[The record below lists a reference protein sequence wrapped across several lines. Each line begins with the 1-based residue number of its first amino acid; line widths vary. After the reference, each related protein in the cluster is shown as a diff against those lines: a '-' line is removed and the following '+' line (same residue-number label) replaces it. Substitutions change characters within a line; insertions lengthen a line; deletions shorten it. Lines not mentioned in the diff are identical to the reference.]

1 MRMSGEEINFLN
13 KMPLKIK
20 YLLIFFICV
29 ARFMIFGKANKKI
42 KSPKKIA
49 IMQTAKLGDM
59 VCTTPMFRAV
69 KEKYPEVKVF
79 AIGNEINRE
88 ILERNPDVDGCLVYK
103 NNFWELLKNIKK
115 EKIDFACDTNPSFFG
130 LATLYLAG
138 VPLIASPVIKN
149 GFSPVETRLYKML
162 RKFVVAVPHH
172 MGNYAPREYLR
183 LLEPVGIFS
192 DNIKKYLYFTKQADE
207 AIKKFFIS
215 NEVDISKDF
224 VVGISPSVGNKIK
237 EWETEKFAQLA
248 GYIYSHY
255 NAKIVIMGGK
265 DDVAKSKEMIKTLN
279 RDTKFTDTTGLFNLD
294 NLKALISKLSLFIS
308 VDTGPVYIA
317 EAFGVPT
324 IDIIGPMDEREQPPV
339 GEKNKVVILENRKQ
353 SVLHIMNA
361 IEYDYKE
368 ARRQIE
374 EITVKMV
381 VNKLDE
387 LAPIIG
393 LRLRNDMA

>member
-29 ARFMIFGKANKKI
+29 ARFIIFGKANKKI

-88 ILERNPDVDGCLVYK
+88 ILEHNPDVDGYLVYK

-115 EKIDFACDTNPSFFG
+115 EKIDFACDTNPSFLG

-162 RKFVVAVPHH
+162 RKFVVAVSHH
-172 MGNYAPREYLR
+172 MGNYAPGEYLR

-192 DNIKKYLYFTKQADE
+192 DNTKKYLYFTKQADE

-215 NEVDISKDF
+215 NEIDISKDF
-224 VVGISPSVGNKIK
+224 VVGISPSVGNKIRK
-237 EWETEKFAQLA
+237 WGGKNFAEVA
-248 GYIYSHY
+248 DYIYNKY
-255 NAKIVIMGGK
+255 KVKIIIIG
-265 DDVAKSKEMIKTLN
+265 AKSDKDEVEEMVNNIDKN
-279 RDTKFTDTTGLFNLD
+279 TKIINTYNLFCVD
-294 NLKALISKLSLFIS
+294 ELKAVISKLNLFIS
-308 VDTGPVYIA
+308 VESGPVFIA
-317 EAFGVPT
+317 EVFNVP
-324 IDIIGPMDEREQPPV
+324 IVNLVGPVDDNNQSPKGKKFLIV
-339 GEKNKVVILENRKQ
+339 KINR
-353 SVLHIMNA
+353 SAPAIHVMNA
-361 IEYDYKE
+361 IVYDYKE

-374 EITVKMV
+374 EITVEMV
-381 VNKLDE
+381 VEKIDE
-387 LAPIIG
+387 IMSLIYNNAI
-393 LRLRNDMA
+393 

>member
-1 MRMSGEEINFLN
+1 MSGEEIKFLN

-29 ARFMIFGKANKKI
+29 ARFIIFGKANKKI

-69 KEKYPEVKVF
+69 KEKYPESRLFV
-79 AIGNEINRE
+79 IGNKINKE
-88 ILERNPDVDGCLVYK
+88 VLEGNPDVDEYIVWK
-103 NNFWELLKNIKK
+103 NNFWGLLKKLIK
-115 EKIDFACDTNPSFFG
+115 EKIDFACVTHPNFWG
-130 LATLYLAG
+130 LAMLYLAG
-138 VPLIASPVIKN
+138 VPLIAVPGIKN

-172 MGNYAPREYLR
+172 MGSYAPREYLR

-215 NEVDISKDF
+215 NEIDISKDF
-224 VVGISPSVGNKIK
+224 VVGILPSVGNKIK

-339 GEKNKVVILENRKQ
+339 GEKNKVVMMESRKQ

-381 VNKLDE
+381 VNKLNE
-387 LAPIIG
+387 LAPVIG
-393 LRLRNDMA
+393 LRICKDTA

>member
-1 MRMSGEEINFLN
+1 
-13 KMPLKIK
+13 
-20 YLLIFFICV
+20 
-29 ARFMIFGKANKKI
+29 MIFGKANKKI

-88 ILERNPDVDGCLVYK
+88 ILEHNPDVDGYLVYK

-115 EKIDFACDTNPSFFG
+115 EKIDFACDTNPSFLG

-162 RKFVVAVPHH
+162 RKFVVAVSHH
-172 MGNYAPREYLR
+172 MGNYAPGEYLR

-192 DNIKKYLYFTKQADE
+192 DNTKKYLYFTKQADE

-215 NEVDISKDF
+215 NEIDISKDF
-224 VVGISPSVGNKIK
+224 VVGISPSVGNKIRK
-237 EWETEKFAQLA
+237 WGGKNFAEVA
-248 GYIYSHY
+248 DYIYNKY
-255 NAKIVIMGGK
+255 KVKIIIIG
-265 DDVAKSKEMIKTLN
+265 AKSDKDEVEEMVNNIDKN
-279 RDTKFTDTTGLFNLD
+279 TKIINTYNLFCVD
-294 NLKALISKLSLFIS
+294 ELKAVISKLNLFIS
-308 VDTGPVYIA
+308 VESGPVFIA
-317 EAFGVPT
+317 EVFNVP
-324 IDIIGPMDEREQPPV
+324 IVNLVGPVDDNNQSPKGKKFLIV
-339 GEKNKVVILENRKQ
+339 KINR
-353 SVLHIMNA
+353 SAPAIHVMNA
-361 IEYDYKE
+361 IVYDYKE

-374 EITVKMV
+374 EITVEMV
-381 VNKLDE
+381 VEKIDE
-387 LAPIIG
+387 IMSLIYNNAI
-393 LRLRNDMA
+393 

>member
-1 MRMSGEEINFLN
+1 
-13 KMPLKIK
+13 MPLKIK

-29 ARFMIFGKANKKI
+29 ARFIIFGKANKKI

-88 ILERNPDVDGCLVYK
+88 ILEHNPDVDGYLVYK

-115 EKIDFACDTNPSFFG
+115 EKIDFACDTNPSFLG

-192 DNIKKYLYFTKQADE
+192 DNTKKYLYFTKQADE

-215 NEVDISKDF
+215 NEIDISKDF
-224 VVGISPSVGNKIK
+224 VVGISPSVGNKIRK
-237 EWETEKFAQLA
+237 WGGKNFAEVA
-248 GYIYSHY
+248 DYIYNKY
-255 NAKIVIMGGK
+255 KVKIIIIG
-265 DDVAKSKEMIKTLN
+265 AKSDKDEVEEMVNNIDKN
-279 RDTKFTDTTGLFNLD
+279 TKIINTYNLFCVD
-294 NLKALISKLSLFIS
+294 ELKAVISKLNLFIS
-308 VDTGPVYIA
+308 VESGPVFIA
-317 EAFGVPT
+317 EVFNVP
-324 IDIIGPMDEREQPPV
+324 IVNLVGPVDDNNQSPKGKKFLIV
-339 GEKNKVVILENRKQ
+339 KINR
-353 SVLHIMNA
+353 SAPAIHVMNA
-361 IEYDYKE
+361 IVYDYKE

-374 EITVKMV
+374 EITVEMV
-381 VNKLDE
+381 VEKIDE
-387 LAPIIG
+387 IMSLIYNNAI
-393 LRLRNDMA
+393 

>member
-1 MRMSGEEINFLN
+1 MKF
-13 KMPLKIK
+13 KIK
-20 YLLIFFICV
+20 GIFIFLLCFFYFV
-29 ARFMIFGKANKKI
+29 FKGKADKKI
-42 KSPKKIA
+42 PVLKKIA

-88 ILERNPDVDGCLVYK
+88 ILEHNPDVDGYLVYK

-115 EKIDFACDTNPSFFG
+115 EKIDFACDTNPSFLG

-162 RKFVVAVPHH
+162 RKFVVAVSHH
-172 MGNYAPREYLR
+172 MGNYAPGEYLR

-192 DNIKKYLYFTKQADE
+192 DNTKKYLYFTKQADE

>member
-1 MRMSGEEINFLN
+1 MRMSGEEIKFLN

-29 ARFMIFGKANKKI
+29 ARFIIFGKANKKI

-115 EKIDFACDTNPSFFG
+115 EKIDFACDTNPSFLG

-162 RKFVVAVPHH
+162 RKFVVAVSHH
-172 MGNYAPREYLR
+172 MGNYAPGEYLR

-192 DNIKKYLYFTKQADE
+192 DNTKKYLYFTKQADE

-215 NEVDISKDF
+215 NEIDISKDF
-224 VVGISPSVGNKIK
+224 VVGISPSVGNKIRK
-237 EWETEKFAQLA
+237 WGGKNFAEVA
-248 GYIYSHY
+248 DYIYNKY
-255 NAKIVIMGGK
+255 KVKIIIIG
-265 DDVAKSKEMIKTLN
+265 AKSDKDEVEEMVNNIDKN
-279 RDTKFTDTTGLFNLD
+279 TKIINTYNLFCVD
-294 NLKALISKLSLFIS
+294 ELKAVISKLNLFIS
-308 VDTGPVYIA
+308 VESGPVFIA
-317 EAFGVPT
+317 EVFNVP
-324 IDIIGPMDEREQPPV
+324 IVNLVGPVDDNNQSPKGKKFLIV
-339 GEKNKVVILENRKQ
+339 KINR
-353 SVLHIMNA
+353 SAPAIHVMNA
-361 IEYDYKE
+361 IVYDYKE

-374 EITVKMV
+374 EITVEMV
-381 VNKLDE
+381 VEKIDE
-387 LAPIIG
+387 IMSLIYNNAI
-393 LRLRNDMA
+393 

>member
-1 MRMSGEEINFLN
+1 MRMSGEEIKFLN

-29 ARFMIFGKANKKI
+29 VRLIIFGKANKKI

-59 VCTTPMFRAV
+59 VCTTPMFKAV

-88 ILERNPDVDGCLVYK
+88 ILERNPDVDGYLVYK

-138 VPLIASPVIKN
+138 APLIASPVIKN

-162 RKFVVAVPHH
+162 RKFAVAVPHY
-172 MGNYAPREYLR
+172 MGSYAPIEYLR

-215 NEVDISKDF
+215 NEIDISKDF
-224 VVGISPSVGNKIK
+224 VVGILPSVGNKIK

-255 NAKIVIMGGK
+255 NAKIVIIG
-265 DDVAKSKEMIKTLN
+265 AKSDKDEVEEMVNNIDKNTKIINTYNLFCVLPPGLN
-279 RDTKFTDTTGLFNLD
+279 PNT
-294 NLKALISKLSLFIS
+294 
-308 VDTGPVYIA
+308 
-317 EAFGVPT
+317 
-324 IDIIGPMDEREQPPV
+324 
-339 GEKNKVVILENRKQ
+339 
-353 SVLHIMNA
+353 
-361 IEYDYKE
+361 
-368 ARRQIE
+368 
-374 EITVKMV
+374 
-381 VNKLDE
+381 
-387 LAPIIG
+387 
-393 LRLRNDMA
+393 

>member
-1 MRMSGEEINFLN
+1 MRMSGEEIKFLN

-29 ARFMIFGKANKKI
+29 ARFIIFGKANKKI

-88 ILERNPDVDGCLVYK
+88 ILEHNPDVDGYLVYK

-115 EKIDFACDTNPSFFG
+115 EKIDFACDTNPSFLG

-162 RKFVVAVPHH
+162 RKFVVAVSHH
-172 MGNYAPREYLR
+172 MGNYAPGEYLR

-192 DNIKKYLYFTKQADE
+192 DNTKKYLYFTKQADE

-215 NEVDISKDF
+215 NEIDISKDF
-224 VVGISPSVGNKIK
+224 VVGISPSVGNKIRK
-237 EWETEKFAQLA
+237 WGGKNFAEVA
-248 GYIYSHY
+248 DYIYNKY
-255 NAKIVIMGGK
+255 KVKIIIIG
-265 DDVAKSKEMIKTLN
+265 AKSDKDEVEEMVNNIDKN
-279 RDTKFTDTTGLFNLD
+279 TKIINTYNLFCVD
-294 NLKALISKLSLFIS
+294 ELKAVISKLNLFIS
-308 VDTGPVYIA
+308 VESGPVFIA
-317 EAFGVPT
+317 EVFNVP
-324 IDIIGPMDEREQPPV
+324 IVNLVGPVDDNNQSPKGKKFLIV
-339 GEKNKVVILENRKQ
+339 KINR
-353 SVLHIMNA
+353 SAPAIHVMNA
-361 IEYDYKE
+361 IVYDYKE

-374 EITVKMV
+374 EITVEMV
-381 VNKLDE
+381 VEKIDE
-387 LAPIIG
+387 IMSLIYNNAI
-393 LRLRNDMA
+393 

>member
-1 MRMSGEEINFLN
+1 MSGEEIKFLN

-88 ILERNPDVDGCLVYK
+88 ILERNPDVDGYLVYK

-115 EKIDFACDTNPSFFG
+115 EKIDFACDINPSFLG

-149 GFSPVETRLYKML
+149 GFSPVETMLYKML

-172 MGNYAPREYLR
+172 MGSYAPREYLR

-192 DNIKKYLYFTKQADE
+192 DNTKKYLYFTKQADE

-248 GYIYSHY
+248 DYIYSHY

-294 NLKALISKLSLFIS
+294 NLKALISKLSLLIS

-339 GEKNKVVILENRKQ
+339 GEKNKVVMMENRKQ

-374 EITVKMV
+374 EITVNMV

>member
-1 MRMSGEEINFLN
+1 MRMSGEEIKFLN

-29 ARFMIFGKANKKI
+29 ARFIIFGKANKKI

-88 ILERNPDVDGCLVYK
+88 ILEHNPDVDGYLVYK

-115 EKIDFACDTNPSFFG
+115 EKIDFACDTNPSFLG

-162 RKFVVAVPHH
+162 RKFVVAVSHH

-192 DNIKKYLYFTKQADE
+192 DNTKKYLYFTKQADE

-215 NEVDISKDF
+215 NEIDISKDF
-224 VVGISPSVGNKIK
+224 VVGISPSVGNKIRK
-237 EWETEKFAQLA
+237 WGGKNFAEVA
-248 GYIYSHY
+248 DYIYNKY
-255 NAKIVIMGGK
+255 KVKIIIIG
-265 DDVAKSKEMIKTLN
+265 AKSDKDEVEEMVNNIDKN
-279 RDTKFTDTTGLFNLD
+279 TKIINTYNLFCVD
-294 NLKALISKLSLFIS
+294 ELKAVISKLNLFIS
-308 VDTGPVYIA
+308 VESGPVFIA
-317 EAFGVPT
+317 EVFNVP
-324 IDIIGPMDEREQPPV
+324 IVNLVGPVDDNNQSPKGKKFLIV
-339 GEKNKVVILENRKQ
+339 KINR
-353 SVLHIMNA
+353 SAPAIHVMNA
-361 IEYDYKE
+361 IVYDYKE

-374 EITVKMV
+374 EITVEMV
-381 VNKLDE
+381 VEKIDE
-387 LAPIIG
+387 IMSLIYNNAI
-393 LRLRNDMA
+393 

>member
-1 MRMSGEEINFLN
+1 MKF
-13 KMPLKIK
+13 KIK
-20 YLLIFFICV
+20 GIFIFLLCFFYFV
-29 ARFMIFGKANKKI
+29 FKGKADKKI

-69 KEKYPEVKVF
+69 KEKYPESRLFV
-79 AIGNEINRE
+79 IGNKINKE
-88 ILERNPDVDGCLVYK
+88 VLDGNPDVNEYIIWE
-103 NNFWELLKNIKK
+103 NNFWELIKK
-115 EKIDFACDTNPSFFG
+115 LKREKIDFACSTHPNFWG
-130 LATLYLAG
+130 LAMLYLAG
-138 VPLIASPVIKN
+138 VPLIAVPAIKK

-162 RKFVVAVPHH
+162 RKFAVAVPHH

-215 NEVDISKDF
+215 NEIDISKDF
-224 VVGISPSVGNKIK
+224 VVGILPSVGNKIK

-324 IDIIGPMDEREQPPV
+324 VDIIGPIDEREQPP
-339 GEKNKVVILENRKQ
+339 
-353 SVLHIMNA
+353 
-361 IEYDYKE
+361 
-368 ARRQIE
+368 
-374 EITVKMV
+374 T
-381 VNKLDE
+381 
-387 LAPIIG
+387 
-393 LRLRNDMA
+393 

>member
-1 MRMSGEEINFLN
+1 MSGEEIKFLN

-29 ARFMIFGKANKKI
+29 ARFIIFGKANKKI

-69 KEKYPEVKVF
+69 KEKYPESRLFV
-79 AIGNEINRE
+79 IGNKINKE
-88 ILERNPDVDGCLVYK
+88 VLEGNPDVDEYIVWK
-103 NNFWELLKNIKK
+103 NNFWGLLKNIKK
-115 EKIDFACDTNPSFFG
+115 EKIDFACDTNPSFLG

-192 DNIKKYLYFTKQADE
+192 DNTKKYLYFTKQADE
-207 AIKKFFIS
+207 AIKNFFIS
-215 NEVDISKDF
+215 NEIDVSRDF
-224 VVGISPSVGNKIK
+224 VIGISPSVGNKIRK
-237 EWETEKFAQLA
+237 W
-248 GYIYSHY
+248 
-255 NAKIVIMGGK
+255 GGK
-265 DDVAKSKEMIKTLN
+265 NFAEVADYLYGKYKVKIIIIGTKSDKDEVEEMVNNIDKN
-279 RDTKFTDTTGLFNLD
+279 TKIINTYNLFCVD
-294 NLKALISKLSLFIS
+294 ELKAVISKLNLFIS
-308 VDTGPVYIA
+308 VESGPVFIA
-317 EAFGVPT
+317 EVFNVPIVNLVGPVDDNNQSPKGKKFLIVK
-324 IDIIGPMDEREQPPV
+324 IDRIAPAIHV
-339 GEKNKVVILENRKQ
+339 
-353 SVLHIMNA
+353 MNA
-361 IEYDYKE
+361 IVYNYEE

-374 EITVKMV
+374 EITVEMV
-381 VNKLDE
+381 VAKIDE
-387 LAPIIG
+387 LMSLIYNNAT
-393 LRLRNDMA
+393 

>member
-1 MRMSGEEINFLN
+1 MSGEEIKFLN

-29 ARFMIFGKANKKI
+29 ARFIIFGKANKKI

-69 KEKYPEVKVF
+69 KEKYPESRLFV
-79 AIGNEINRE
+79 IGNKINKE
-88 ILERNPDVDGCLVYK
+88 VLEGNPDVDEYIVWK
-103 NNFWELLKNIKK
+103 NNFWGLLKNIKK
-115 EKIDFACDTNPSFFG
+115 EKIDFACDTNPSFLG

-192 DNIKKYLYFTKQADE
+192 DNTKKYLYFTKQADE

-215 NEVDISKDF
+215 NEIDISKDF
-224 VVGISPSVGNKIK
+224 VVGISPSVGNKVRK
-237 EWETEKFAQLA
+237 WGGKKFAEVADYL
-248 GYIYSHY
+248 YDKYKV
-255 NAKIVIMGGK
+255 KIIIIGTKSDKDEVEEMVNNIDKNTKVINTF
-265 DDVAKSKEMIKTLN
+265 D
-279 RDTKFTDTTGLFNLD
+279 LFCID
-294 NLKALISKLSLFIS
+294 ELKAVISKLNLFIS
-308 VDTGPVYIA
+308 VESDPVFIAEVFNVPIVNLVGPVDDNNQSPKGKKFLI
-317 EAFGVPT
+317 VK
-324 IDIIGPMDEREQPPV
+324 IDRSAPEIHV
-339 GEKNKVVILENRKQ
+339 
-353 SVLHIMNA
+353 MNA
-361 IEYDYKE
+361 IVYNYKE

-374 EITVKMV
+374 EITVEMV
-381 VNKLDE
+381 VVKIDE
-387 LAPIIG
+387 IMSLIYNNAIYIK
-393 LRLRNDMA
+393 